1 MLTPIGFSL
10 AVLFLVLLPA
20 IIYFTVGFH
29 NGYLELTYLIPNY
42 IHMAWPHLLVASC
55 IFWTKAYR
63 HQILATLIGLN
74 LILVTFQLW
83 VLFCVP
89 GRESGL
95 AWVLYIPISLV
106 ALTIAYGISRV
117 SKH

>member
-1 MLTPIGFSL
+1 MITPIVLSL
-10 AVLFLVLLPA
+10 AVLFLVLFPA
-20 IIYFTVGFH
+20 LIYFAVGFH
-29 NGYLELTYLIPNY
+29 NGHLELTYVIPNY

-55 IFWTKAYR
+55 IIWTKAYR
-63 HQILATLIGLN
+63 QQILATLVGLN
-74 LILVTFQLW
+74 LILVAFQLW

-106 ALTIAYGISRV
+106 ALIIAYGISRV
-117 SKH
+117 SKQ